1 MKHAVGSA
9 RGHVAGKPPRAA
21 VRSAAVLVFL
31 VGSAWR
37 AEARQTPWAEV
48 LGPSAAQWPEPQAE
62 VVWRT
67 ELDAALAEARAQ
79 ERPLFVTLRCLP
91 CKQCADFDRDLL
103 EGGAALDP
111 LLRRFVTVRLTSM
124 REVDGRVLPY
134 AGFQDLDLS
143 WWGYLL
149 SPRQELYAVYGGRDE
164 VSDTTRISIPSLA
177 SVLRRVLDHHYDPR
191 RPGWGLEAAPEPP
204 GEALTPTS
212 LPGWRAWAARGAAE
226 AKEGQCLHCH
236 QVAEVLRQPA
246 IDAGRFDRR
255 TDFFVWPLPEN
266 VGIVLERDH
275 GLRVREV
282 APESPAARAGL
293 APGDVLGAAGGQRLF
308 GQADLRGV
316 LHRLPPDAAGVELV
330 WTRGGEVRSGVLE
343 LAPGWRA
350 TELSWRI
357 SVVDS
362 AVGAHP
368 GFAWAHPVD
377 AAERERRGIPAGTL
391 AARPWF
397 GKNEQ
402 QSAAF
407 AAGLR
412 ESDVIVAL
420 DGQSPDVA
428 GRSFMLWFR
437 LNKDPGGRIEL
448 TVAGPRGARR
458 TVAYEL
464 PGR

>member
-1 MKHAVGSA
+1 MV
-9 RGHVAGKPPRAA
+9 
-21 VRSAAVLVFL
+21 
-31 VGSAWR
+31 
-37 AEARQTPWAEV
+37 
-48 LGPSAAQWPEPQAE
+48 GPSTAEWPAPLAE

-67 ELDAALAEARAQ
+67 DLDAALAEARAQ
-79 ERPLFVTLRCLP
+79 DRPLFVTLRCLP
-91 CKQCADFDRDLL
+91 CQQCAAFDQDLL
-103 EGGAALDP
+103 EGGPELDP

-164 VSDTTRISIPSLA
+164 LSDTTRISIASLA
-177 SVLRRVLDHHYDPR
+177 NVLRRVLDHHYDPR
-191 RPGWGLEAAPEPP
+191 RPSWALAFETGSDAAAGP
-204 GEALTPTS
+204 LTPTS
-212 LPGWRAWAARGAAE
+212 LPGWRSWAARGAPE
-226 AKEGQCLHCH
+226 ARPDQCLHCH
-236 QVAEVLRQPA
+236 QVSEVLRQPA

-255 TDFFVWPLPEN
+255 TDFFVWPFPEN
-266 VGIVLERDH
+266 VGLVLDRDD
-275 GLRVREV
+275 GLRVVDVET
-282 APESPAARAGL
+282 ESPAARAGL
-293 APGDVLGAAGGQRLF
+293 AAGDVLGAAFDASLPGREGGERGAWLRLF

-316 LHRLPPDAAGVELV
+316 LHRAGAGPLSLELV
-330 WTRGGEVRSGVLE
+330 WTRAGEVQRGALE
-343 LAPGWRA
+343 LEPGWRA

-357 SVVDS
+357 SVVES

-377 AAERERRGIPAGTL
+377 AAELERRKIPADSL

-397 GKNEQ
+397 GKGEKE
-402 QSAAF
+402 SPAF

-412 ESDVIVAL
+412 PDDVIVAL
-420 DGQSPDVA
+420 DGESPDLA

-437 LNKDPGGRIEL
+437 LEKDPGERIEL
-448 TVAGPRGARR
+448 TVVDRDGERR

-464 PGR
+464 PR